1 MRVAWLQTS
10 WQFVRRLSG
19 DDAYEHYLSRR
30 AVHDAQCGHAEAE
43 NGTNSAPLSRSDF
56 YRQRLLAQWSSIKRC
71 C

>member
-19 DDAYEHYLSRR
+19 DDAYEQYLRRR
-30 AVHDAQCGHAEAE
+30 AVHDADCTLAEAARSE
-43 NGTNSAPLSRSDF
+43 PLSRREF
-56 YRQRLLAQWSSIKRC
+56 YRTRQLERWNGIKRC